1 MLPTIALR
9 RAMLL
14 RMRRMPKLRR
24 LMLLLR
30 RRAAVRRRIAA
41 LPILSSVRRGADAA
55 RRMRLSLLL

>member
-1 MLPTIALR
+1 
-9 RAMLL
+9 MLL